1 MQVPLEAEASTSK
14 SFLTDE
20 WEGGGGVGGAGDNQ
34 KSNTKASDPT

>member
-14 SFLTDE
+14 SFLTDG
-20 WEGGGGVGGAGDNQ
+20 WEGGGGGTGDNQ

>member
-20 WEGGGGVGGAGDNQ
+20 WEGGGGGGGGRGQ
-34 KSNTKASDPT
+34 PEEQYKGK